1 MADVIKTI
9 GAAGSGADF
18 ANYQTW
24 FAARTGGAGDRYI
37 GEIITTK
44 GGLSSGLA
52 TSGNYAMELVI
63 RAAAGLEFD
72 PTDPTAPH
80 AIISAGGGINIPS
93 TGAAKLTIENIEV
106 RGTSTSPTISL
117 INTGSAVS
125 NQTIRGCWLRG
136 GRHGVQNAVSGG
148 TVLIENTVVEGAYRA
163 GVQAAFAG
171 VTARN
176 VVIAGCNIEAGTT
189 ASYCGMRKDVA
200 GTVIENVVAFGNS
213 VVDFFGATT
222 AATVSFMASGDAT
235 ATGTGALTGV
245 TSAAF
250 TDYANDI
257 FTAATGGV
265 LDGTGPSGN
274 DRGIVT
280 TSNPTIL
287 LINPAANVFLARDKA
302 TNTGNIAING
312 TCTDLTAGATIEARF
327 NGGAWQ
333 VIDAAP
339 TGTFSGTLT
348 GAAVGVGAVEVRVSN
363 FVTATDSHTGIAVGA
378 KFLFWGQ
385 SNFSG
390 RANNAQT
397 YTGPAGWWRKRTV
410 ESNTQVVATADP
422 FDTYTVNGS
431 IFPLLATQLT
441 AALNCPVLFIGVAA
455 GGTSLSQWQPGQ
467 ALNNRMLTFYAA
479 ESPTGHVEA
488 VATWIGEGDSVLET
502 AEADFKSRYN
512 VVIDQLKALTGANS
526 MLVAIS
532 GENTTPYANVR
543 QWIKDIAA
551 ASANVSDIV
560 PEIWPLYQKIH
571 YETDTETA
579 LAADAVGDGLIA
591 SFYSTG
597 VQSTISYDI
606 GEIAFAVSASVS
618 VPVVDAVVSYDIG
631 AIEFS
636 VSASS
641 SLPAFPS
648 EIAYDIGAIEFN
660 IQATAT
666 AAGNFATIAYDIGA
680 IDFNVSADSS
690 VPGVSATASY
700 DIGEVSF
707 SISAAASAPGS
718 AAAVS
723 FDIGEIV
730 FAVSASATGPVPQD
744 ISATSGYDIGAISFS
759 VSATVTGIGPG
770 SGIGYGVQFIEPS
783 RGFTFTEPS
792 RGIQF

>member
-9 GAAGSGADF
+9 GASGSGADF
-18 ANYQTW
+18 TSYQTW

-37 GEIITTK
+37 GEIITTT
-44 GGLSSGLA
+44 GGLSTGLA

-72 PTDPTAPH
+72 PADPTAPH

-93 TGAAKLTIENIEV
+93 TGSAKLTIENIEV
-106 RGTSTSPTISL
+106 RGTSTSPTTSL

-136 GRHGVQNAVSGG
+136 GRHGCQNAVSGG

-163 GVQAAFAG
+163 GIQAAFAG

-200 GTVIENVVAFGNS
+200 GTVIENVVAYGNS
-213 VVDFFGATT
+213 VVDFFGSTT
-222 AATVSFMASGDAT
+222 AATVSFMASGDTSAS
-235 ATGTGALTGV
+235 GTGALTGV
-245 TSAAF
+245 TAAAF

-287 LINPAANVFLARDKA
+287 LINPAANVFLARDKT

-312 TCTDLTAGATIEARF
+312 TCSDLTVGATIEARF

-339 TGTFSGTLT
+339 TTTFSGTLT

-363 FVTATDSHTGIAVGA
+363 FVAATDSHAGIAVGA

-397 YTGPAGWWRKRTV
+397 YTGPAGWWRKRAV

-441 AALNCPVLFIGVAA
+441 TALECPVLFIGVAA
-455 GGTSLSQWQPGQ
+455 GGTSLAQWQPGQ
-467 ALNNRMLTFYAA
+467 SLNNRMLTFYAA

-512 VVIDQLKALTGANS
+512 TVIDQLKTLTGADS

-551 ASANVSDIV
+551 TSANVSNVV

-579 LAADAVGDGLIA
+579 LAAGAVGDGMIA
-591 SFYSTG
+591 SFYSSG
-597 VQSTISYDI
+597 VQSTVSYDI
-606 GEIAFAVSASVS
+606 GEIAFAISASSS
-618 VPVVDAVVSYDIG
+618 VPVVGATVGYDIG

-636 VSASS
+636 INASS
-641 SLPAFPS
+641 SVPVVQS
-648 EIAYDIGAIEFN
+648 EISYDIGAIDFN
-660 IQATAT
+660 IQASA
-666 AAGNFATIAYDIGA
+666 APAGNFATIAYDIGA
-680 IDFNVSADSS
+680 IDFNVSAESS
-690 VPGVSATASY
+690 VPVVSATASY

-707 SISAAASAPGS
+707 SITAAASSPGS
-718 AAAVS
+718 AATVS

-730 FAVSASATGPVPQD
+730 FAVSASAAGPAPQD
-744 ISATSGYDIGAISFS
+744 VSATIGYDIGAISFA
-759 VSATVTGIGPG
+759 VSARVVSSNPMTGVGA
-770 SGIGYGVQFIEPS
+770 GIQFKEPS
-783 RGFTFTEPS
+783 RGV
-792 RGIQF
+792 QF

>member
-9 GAAGSGADF
+9 GAAGSGADY

-37 GEIITTK
+37 GEIITTT
-44 GGLSSGLA
+44 GGLSTGLA
-52 TSGNYAMELVI
+52 TSGNYAMELVL

-72 PTDPTAPH
+72 PENPTAAH

-106 RGTSTSPTISL
+106 RGTSTSPTTSL

-125 NQTIRGCWLRG
+125 NQTVKGCWLRG

-176 VVIAGCNIEAGTT
+176 VVIVGCNIEAGTT
-189 ASYCGMRKDVA
+189 ASYCGMRKDMA
-200 GTVIENVVAFGNS
+200 GTVIENVVAYGNGT
-213 VVDFFGATT
+213 DFFGATT
-222 AATVSFMASGDAT
+222 AATVSYMASGDAT
-235 ATGTGALTGV
+235 ASGTGALTGV

-250 TDYANDI
+250 TNYAGDV
-257 FTAATGGV
+257 FTAAPGGV

-280 TSNPTIL
+280 ASNPTIL
-287 LINPAANVFLARDKA
+287 LINPAANVFLARNKA

-333 VIDAAP
+333 VVDAAP

-348 GAAVGVGAVEVRVSN
+348 GAAVGVGSVEVRVSN

-397 YTGPAGWWRKRTV
+397 YTGPAGWWRKRAV

-441 AALNCPVLFIGVAA
+441 AALGCPVLFIGVAA
-455 GGTSLSQWQPGQ
+455 GGTSLAQWQPGQ
-467 ALNNRMLTFYAA
+467 SLNNRMLTFYGA

-551 ASANVSDIV
+551 TSANVSDVV

-591 SFYSTG
+591 SFYSVVREAGGSGSITMSG
-597 VQSTISYDI
+597 AGKVLSVR
-606 GEIAFAVSASVS
+606 IA
-618 VPVVDAVVSYDIG
+618 G
-631 AIEFS
+631 
-636 VSASS
+636 
-641 SLPAFPS
+641 
-648 EIAYDIGAIEFN
+648 
-660 IQATAT
+660 
-666 AAGNFATIAYDIGA
+666 
-680 IDFNVSADSS
+680 
-690 VPGVSATASY
+690 GVSAIVMAGQGGA
-700 DIGEVSF
+700 IVEG
-707 SISAAASAPGS
+707 
-718 AAAVS
+718 AAVVYDAGGAGAVALS
-723 FDIGEIV
+723 GQGGALAV
-730 FAVSASATGPVPQD
+730 RAAGGVSAVTLSGQGGAVSVRIAGGSSAIIVAGQ
-744 ISATSGYDIGAISFS
+744 GGA
-759 VSATVTGIGPG
+759 VVVGAPTVYEVGGAGQITLSG
-770 SGIGYGVQFIEPS
+770 SGGAVVLVAAILGTIVLPSTDIAVGLVVLSSTDIAVGQIEVL
-783 RGFTFTEPS
+783 G
-792 RGIQF
+792 

>member
-9 GAAGSGADF
+9 GASGSGADF
-18 ANYQTW
+18 ANYQTF
-24 FAARTGGAGDRYI
+24 FAARVGGAGDRYI
-37 GEIITTK
+37 GDVITAT
-44 GGLSSGLA
+44 GGLSTGLA
-52 TSGNYAMELVI
+52 TTGNFAMEIVI
-63 RAAAGLEFD
+63 RAGAGLEFD
-72 PTDPTAPH
+72 PTDPTKPH
-80 AIISAGGGINIPS
+80 AIISAGGGINMPA
-93 TGAAKLTIENIEV
+93 TGSAKLTLENIEV
-106 RGTSTSPTISL
+106 RGTSTTPTLSL
-117 INTGSAVS
+117 INTGSAVA
-125 NQTIRGCWLRG
+125 NVTIRGCWLRG
-136 GRHGVQNAVSGG
+136 GRHGCQNAVSGS
-148 TVLIENTVVEGAYRA
+148 TLLIENSIVEDAYRA
-163 GVQAAFAG
+163 GIQNTLAG

-176 VVIAGCNIEAGTT
+176 VVIVNCNKEAGTT

-200 GTVIENVVAFGNS
+200 GTVIENVVAYNNGT
-213 VVDFFGATT
+213 DFFGATT
-222 AATVSFMASGDAT
+222 TATVSFMASGDTT
-235 ATGTGALTGV
+235 ASGTGALTGV

-250 TDYANDI
+250 TNYAGDV
-257 FTAATGGV
+257 FTAAAGGV

-363 FVTATDSHTGIAVGA
+363 FVTATDSHAGIAVGA

-397 YTGPAGWWRKRTV
+397 YTGPAGWWRKRAV

-441 AALNCPVLFIGVAA
+441 AALECPVLFIGVAA
-455 GGTSLSQWQPGQ
+455 GGTSLAQWQPGQ
-467 ALNNRMLTFYAA
+467 SLNNRMLTFYGA

-532 GENTTPYANVR
+532 GENTTAYANVR
-543 QWIKDIAA
+543 QWIKGIAA
-551 ASANVSDIV
+551 TSANVSDVV

-591 SFYSTG
+591 SFYSVVREAG
-597 VQSTISYDI
+597 GAGSISMS
-606 GEIAFAVSASVS
+606 GAGAAVSVR
-618 VPVVDAVVSYDIG
+618 
-631 AIEFS
+631 
-636 VSASS
+636 
-641 SLPAFPS
+641 
-648 EIAYDIGAIEFN
+648 IAG
-660 IQATAT
+660 
-666 AAGNFATIAYDIGA
+666 
-680 IDFNVSADSS
+680 
-690 VPGVSATASY
+690 GVSAIVMAGQGGA
-700 DIGEVSF
+700 IVEG
-707 SISAAASAPGS
+707 
-718 AAAVS
+718 AAVVYDAGGAGAVTLS
-723 FDIGEIV
+723 GQGGALAERDAGG
-730 FAVSASATGPVPQD
+730 VSAVTLSGQGGTVSVRIAGGSSAIIVAGQ
-744 ISATSGYDIGAISFS
+744 GGAVVVGAPAVYEVGGAGQIALS
-759 VSATVTGIGPG
+759 G
-770 SGIGYGVQFIEPS
+770 SGGAVVLVAAILGTIVLPSTDIAVGQVVLSSTDIAVGQIEVL
-783 RGFTFTEPS
+783 G
-792 RGIQF
+792 

>member
-9 GAAGSGADF
+9 GASGSGADF
-18 ANYQTW
+18 TSYQTW

-37 GEIITTK
+37 GEIITTT
-44 GGLSSGLA
+44 GGLSTGLA

-72 PTDPTAPH
+72 PTNPTAPH

-93 TGAAKLTIENIEV
+93 TGSAKLTIENIEV
-106 RGTSTSPTISL
+106 RGTSTSPTQSL
-117 INTGSAVS
+117 INTGSATS

-176 VVIAGCNIEAGTT
+176 VVIVGCNIEAGTT

-200 GTVIENVVAFGNS
+200 GTVIENVVAFGNAT
-213 VVDFFGATT
+213 VDFFGATT
-222 AATVSFMASGDAT
+222 NATVSYMASGDTSAS
-235 ATGTGALTGV
+235 GTGALTGV

-280 TSNPTIL
+280 SSNPTIL

-339 TGTFSGTLT
+339 TGTFSGALT

-363 FVTATDSHTGIAVGA
+363 FVTATDTHANIAVGA

-397 YTGPAGWWRKRTV
+397 YTGPAGWWYKRAI
-410 ESNTQVVATADP
+410 ESNTLVVATADP

-441 AALNCPVLFIGVAA
+441 AALECPVLFIGVAA

-467 ALNNRMLTFYAA
+467 ALNNRMLTFYNA

-551 ASANVSDIV
+551 TSANVSDIV

-579 LAADAVGDGLIA
+579 LAADAVGDGIIA
-591 SFYSTG
+591 SFYTAAGTVTASSAFTMP
-597 VQSTISYDI
+597 Q
-606 GEIAFAVSASVS
+606 FAVDTSASASVPTFTASASIAMPQMSAAISGSVVISGNAASLSFTMPQMAVAGAASDTAPTFTASVAATMPQMQVQCQALSLASGVIAAVNLTMPQISVAALGSDTSPAISASVS
-618 VPVVDAVVSYDIG
+618 FTMPQ
-631 AIEFS
+631 FS
-636 VSASS
+636 V
-641 SLPAFPS
+641 
-648 EIAYDIGAIEFN
+648 Y
-660 IQATAT
+660 
-666 AAGNFATIAYDIGA
+666 
-680 IDFNVSADSS
+680 
-690 VPGVSATASY
+690 
-700 DIGEVSF
+700 
-707 SISAAASAPGS
+707 AASGGFAFYNSIGTNIETV
-718 AAAVS
+718 AAS
-723 FDIGEIV
+723 THLEY
-730 FAVSASATGPVPQD
+730 TL
-744 ISATSGYDIGAISFS
+744 
-759 VSATVTGIGPG
+759 
-770 SGIGYGVQFIEPS
+770 
-783 RGFTFTEPS
+783 
-792 RGIQF
+792 

>member
-9 GAAGSGADF
+9 GASGSGADF
-18 ANYQTW
+18 TSYQTW

-37 GEIITTK
+37 GEIITTT
-44 GGLSSGLA
+44 GGLSTGLA
-52 TSGNYAMELVI
+52 TSGNYAMELVL

-72 PTDPTAPH
+72 PENPTAAH
-80 AIISAGGGINIPS
+80 AIISASSSGGINIPS

-106 RGTSTSPTISL
+106 RSTNAAPTTGL
-117 INTGSAVS
+117 INTGLAVADV
-125 NQTIRGCWLRG
+125 TIRGCWLRG
-136 GRHGVQNAVSGG
+136 GRHGAQNAVSGS
-148 TVLIENTVVEGAYRA
+148 TLLVENTIIEGSYRA
-163 GVQAAFAG
+163 GILISFAG

-176 VVIAGCNIEAGTT
+176 TVIAGCNIEAGTT
-189 ASYCGMRKDVA
+189 STYCGMRKDVA
-200 GTVIENVVAFGNS
+200 GTVIENVVAYGNGT
-213 VVDFFGATT
+213 DFFGATT
-222 AATVSFMASGDAT
+222 AATVSYMASGDAT
-235 ATGTGALTGV
+235 ASGTGALTGV

-280 TSNPTIL
+280 SSNPTIL

-339 TGTFSGTLT
+339 TVTFSGALT

-363 FVTATDSHTGIAVGA
+363 FVTATDTHANIAVGA

-397 YTGPAGWWRKRTV
+397 YTGPAGWWYKRAI
-410 ESNTQVVATADP
+410 ESNTLVVATADP

-441 AALNCPVLFIGVAA
+441 AALECPVLFIGVAA
-455 GGTSLSQWQPGQ
+455 GGTSLAQWQPGQ
-467 ALNNRMLTFYAA
+467 SLNNRMLTYYNTEAA
-479 ESPTGHVEA
+479 TGHVEA
-488 VATWIGEGDSVLET
+488 VLSWIGEGDSVLET

-551 ASANVSDIV
+551 SSANVSDIV

-579 LAADAVGDGLIA
+579 LAADAVGDGLIN

-606 GEIAFAVSASVS
+606 GEIAFSVSASSS

-641 SLPAFPS
+641 SVPVFQS
-648 EIAYDIGAIEFN
+648 EITYDIGAIEFN
-660 IQATAT
+660 IQAAAT

-690 VPGVSATASY
+690 VPVVSATASY

-718 AAAVS
+718 AATVS

-730 FAVSASATGPVPQD
+730 FAVSASAIAPVPQD
-744 ISATSGYDIGAISFS
+744 VSATIGYDIGAISFA
-759 VSATVTGIGPG
+759 VSARVISLNPMAGVGAGI
-770 SGIGYGVQFIEPS
+770 QFKEPS
-783 RGFTFTEPS
+783 RGV
-792 RGIQF
+792 QF

>member
-9 GAAGSGADF
+9 GASGSGADF

-37 GEIITTK
+37 GEIITTT

-93 TGAAKLTIENIEV
+93 TGSAKLTIENIEV
-106 RGTSTSPTISL
+106 RGTSTSPTTSL
-117 INTGSAVS
+117 INTGAAVS

-176 VVIAGCNIEAGTT
+176 IVIVGCNIEAGTT
-189 ASYCGMRKDVA
+189 ASYCGMRKDMA
-200 GTVIENVVAFGNS
+200 GTVIENVVAHGNAT
-213 VVDFFGATT
+213 VDFFGATT
-222 AATVSFMASGDAT
+222 AATVSFMASGDAS
-235 ATGTGALTGV
+235 ASGTGALTGV

-280 TSNPTIL
+280 SSNPTIL

-339 TGTFSGTLT
+339 TGAFSGTLT
-348 GAAVGVGAVEVRVSN
+348 GAAVGVGTVEVRVSN
-363 FVTATDSHTGIAVGA
+363 FVTATDSHAGIAVGA

-390 RANNAQT
+390 RANNAQA
-397 YTGPAGWWRKRTV
+397 YTGPAGWWRKRAV

-455 GGTSLSQWQPGQ
+455 GGTSLAQWQPGQ
-467 ALNNRMLTFYAA
+467 SLNSRMLTFYGA

-551 ASANVSDIV
+551 TSANVSDIV

-591 SFYSTG
+591 SFYSVVREAG
-597 VQSTISYDI
+597 GAGSISMS
-606 GEIAFAVSASVS
+606 GAGAALSVRIA
-618 VPVVDAVVSYDIG
+618 G
-631 AIEFS
+631 
-636 VSASS
+636 
-641 SLPAFPS
+641 
-648 EIAYDIGAIEFN
+648 
-660 IQATAT
+660 
-666 AAGNFATIAYDIGA
+666 
-680 IDFNVSADSS
+680 
-690 VPGVSATASY
+690 GVSAIVMAGQGGA
-700 DIGEVSF
+700 IVEG
-707 SISAAASAPGS
+707 
-718 AAAVS
+718 AAVVYDAGGAGAVTLS
-723 FDIGEIV
+723 GQGGALAERDAGGV
-730 FAVSASATGPVPQD
+730 SVGALSGQGGAVSVRIAGGSSAIIVAGQ
-744 ISATSGYDIGAISFS
+744 GGAIVVGAPAVYEVGGAGQITLS
-759 VSATVTGIGPG
+759 G
-770 SGIGYGVQFIEPS
+770 SGGAVVLVAAILGTIVLPSTDIAVGLVVLSSTDIAVGQIEVL
-783 RGFTFTEPS
+783 G
-792 RGIQF
+792 

>member
-9 GAAGSGADF
+9 GASGSGADF

-37 GEIITTK
+37 GEIITTT
-44 GGLSSGLA
+44 GGLSTGLA

-93 TGAAKLTIENIEV
+93 AGAAKLTIENIEV
-106 RGTSTSPTISL
+106 RGTSTSPTQSL

-163 GVQAAFAG
+163 GIQAAFAG

-222 AATVSFMASGDAT
+222 AATVSFMASGDST
-235 ATGTGALTGV
+235 ASGTGALTGV
-245 TSAAF
+245 TAAAF

-287 LINPAANVFLARDKA
+287 MINPAANVFLARDKD

-333 VIDAAP
+333 VIDAVP

-348 GAAVGVGAVEVRVSN
+348 GAAVGVGAVDVRVSN
-363 FVTATDSHTGIAVGA
+363 FVTATDTHANIAVGA

-397 YTGPAGWWRKRTV
+397 YTGPAGWWYKRAI
-410 ESNTQVVATADP
+410 ESNTLVVATADP

-441 AALNCPVLFIGVAA
+441 AALECPVLFIGVAA

-467 ALNNRMLTFYAA
+467 ALNNRMLTFYNA

-512 VVIDQLKALTGANS
+512 VVIDQLKTLTGADS

-579 LAADAVGDGLIA
+579 LAADAVGDGIIA
-591 SFYSTG
+591 SFYTTGATYTLNADGAAWNYFSDDANLTYTPVGTVYTLNADGAFWSYSGGEASTLLNRVLQADGQSLQYQSAAAELLLNSLLQADGSEWSHAGGAALLTYDTGAATYTLVADG
-597 VQSTISYDI
+597 VSLGYSSANAGMLFNRLLSASGAQYSYS
-606 GEIAFAVSASVS
+606 GGIASLTHSGAVSVRINGYTMSYGV
-618 VPVVDAVVSYDIG
+618 VP
-631 AIEFS
+631 
-636 VSASS
+636 
-641 SLPAFPS
+641 
-648 EIAYDIGAIEFN
+648 
-660 IQATAT
+660 
-666 AAGNFATIAYDIGA
+666 
-680 IDFNVSADSS
+680 
-690 VPGVSATASY
+690 
-700 DIGEVSF
+700 
-707 SISAAASAPGS
+707 ISAA
-718 AAAVS
+718 
-723 FDIGEIV
+723 
-730 FAVSASATGPVPQD
+730 FAN
-744 ISATSGYDIGAISFS
+744 
-759 VSATVTGIGPG
+759 
-770 SGIGYGVQFIEPS
+770 
-783 RGFTFTEPS
+783 
-792 RGIQF
+792 

>member
-9 GAAGSGADF
+9 GASGSGADF
-18 ANYQTW
+18 TSYQTW

-37 GEIITTK
+37 GEIITTT
-44 GGLSSGLA
+44 GGLSTGLA

-72 PTDPTAPH
+72 PADPTAPH

-93 TGAAKLTIENIEV
+93 TGSAKLTIENIEV
-106 RGTSTSPTISL
+106 RGTSTSPTTSL

-136 GRHGVQNAVSGG
+136 GRHGCQNAVSGG

-163 GVQAAFAG
+163 GIQAAFAG

-176 VVIAGCNIEAGTT
+176 VVIVGCNIEAGTT
-189 ASYCGMRKDVA
+189 ASYCGMRKDMA
-200 GTVIENVVAFGNS
+200 GTVIENVVAYGNAT
-213 VVDFFGATT
+213 VDFFGATT
-222 AATVSFMASGDAT
+222 AATVSFMASGDGSAS
-235 ATGTGALTGV
+235 GTGALTGV

-287 LINPAANVFLARDKA
+287 LINPAANVFLARDKT

-312 TCTDLTAGATIEARF
+312 TCSDLTAGATIEARF

-333 VIDAAP
+333 VVDAAP
-339 TGTFSGTLT
+339 TTTFSGTLT

-363 FVTATDSHTGIAVGA
+363 FVAATDSHAGIAVGA

-397 YTGPAGWWRKRTV
+397 YTGPAGWWRKRAV

-441 AALNCPVLFIGVAA
+441 AALECPVLFIGVAA
-455 GGTSLSQWQPGQ
+455 GGTSLAQWQPGQ
-467 ALNNRMLTFYAA
+467 SLNNRMLTFYGA

-512 VVIDQLKALTGANS
+512 TVIDQLKTLTGADS

-551 ASANVSDIV
+551 TSANVSNVV

-579 LAADAVGDGLIA
+579 LAAGAVGDGLIN

-597 VQSTISYDI
+597 ASASVAYSVPAPQYVASASATAP
-606 GEIAFAVSASVS
+606 GFSASVS
-618 VPVVDAVVSYDIG
+618 YSVPAPQY
-631 AIEFS
+631 AA
-636 VSASS
+636 SASATAPGFSASVVYSVPAPQYSASASATAPGFSASVVYSVPAPQYAASASAIAPGFS
-641 SLPAFPS
+641 SSFAYSVPAPQYS
-648 EIAYDIGAIEFN
+648 ASAS
-660 IQATAT
+660 AT
-666 AAGNFATIAYDIGA
+666 AAGFGASVAY
-680 IDFNVSADSS
+680 S
-690 VPGVSATASY
+690 VP
-700 DIGEVSF
+700 
-707 SISAAASAPGS
+707 AP
-718 AAAVS
+718 VY
-723 FDIGEIV
+723 
-730 FAVSASATGPVPQD
+730 SASASVTAPVLSASVAYTVPAPRYQLYATPQQLL
-744 ISATSGYDIGAISFS
+744 ITVARGANITYT
-759 VSATVTGIGPG
+759 AK
-770 SGIGYGVQFIEPS
+770 S
-783 RGFTFTEPS
+783 RNITL
-792 RGIQF
+792 